1 MRVNRLDRYISDLY
15 ISLGIKKVEDL
26 SIENLSHKF
35 KIKSRYYDLDS
46 FILRDAEADYIVINS
61 QNDKLNQ
68 RSDFFH
74 ELAHYILDH
83 YSSSNELLVGY
94 FEGKAET
101 LTEYLAIPLH
111 LLKQSEVD
119 VNDPN
124 YVQKI
129 SEEFGTEFDFTFKR
143 LNKLKDLNKLGK

>member
-1 MRVNRLDRYISDLY
+1 MKINRLDKYIADLY
-15 ISLGIKKVEDL
+15 ISLGINKVDDL
-26 SIENLSHKF
+26 TIENLSHKF

-46 FILRDAEADYIVINS
+46 FILRDEEVDYIFINHK
-61 QNDKLNQ
+61 NNELKQ
-68 RSDFFH
+68 RFDFFH

-94 FEGKAET
+94 FEGKADT

-111 LLKQSEVD
+111 LLQRSEID
-119 VNDPN
+119 IDDPN

-129 SEEFGTEFDFTFKR
+129 SEEFGMEFDFTFNR
-143 LNKLKDLNKLGK
+143 LNKLKDLRR

>member
-61 QNDKLNQ
+61 QINKLKQ

-101 LTEYLAIPLH
+101 LAEYLAIPLH
-111 LLKQSEVD
+111 LLQRSEID

-143 LNKLKDLNKLGK
+143 LNKLRDLRDK